1 MVQPANIT
9 IVIPCFNEADNL
21 NLLIQKII
29 QLDLPIKFI
38 VVDNGSK
45 DSTKQ
50 VMKSFGSIPNIEFL
64 FLTENRG
71 YGGGIKAGL
80 NLATTEYIGWTHA
93 DLQTDINDLK
103 IAANICKS
111 ENVDFVKGFRIKR
124 NIYEKIFSVG
134 MTIVEFAIF
143 GMWLSD
149 INAQPTIVK
158 KDIYTEWVDTP
169 DDFSLDLSLMHFVR
183 SRRVK
188 ERRFDVIFHDRI
200 YGHSKWN
207 FGFKD
212 KLKFILRTVKYS
224 AVLRLKK

>member
-9 IVIPCFNEADNL
+9 IVIPCFNEADNIGI
-21 NLLIQKII
+21 LIQKII

-38 VVDNGSK
+38 VVDNGSN

-50 VMKSFGSIPNIEFL
+50 VMKSFGFIPNIEFI

-111 ENVDFVKGFRIKR
+111 ENVDFVKGFRVKR
-124 NIYEKIFSVG
+124 RLSEKVFSIG
-134 MTIVEFAIF
+134 MTVVEFVIF

-158 KDIYTEWVDTP
+158 KDIYIEWENSP

-183 SRRVK
+183 SRKAK
-188 ERRFDVIFHDRI
+188 ERRLNVIFHDRI

-207 FGFKD
+207 LGLKA
-212 KLKFILRTVKYS
+212 KLKFVLRTIKYS
-224 AVLRLKK
+224 AALRLKR